1 MSKQSA
7 RHNQLNLYAI
17 ARQTMVDAGFEPDFN
32 NGVQDEVRA
41 ASAKARNLAADSTI
55 KDLRDLLWSSIDNTE
70 SRDLDQVEFAE
81 TLPSGDIRLLV
92 GIADVDGV
100 VAKGSAIDKHAEQ
113 NCTSVY
119 TGVKTFS
126 MLPEELS
133 TDLTSLVANEDRRA
147 IVTELVVARDGTVKT
162 TDIYPAKLRNH
173 AKLSYEIIGAW
184 FKLGGSSAISNCEFP
199 PSIYRM

>member
-17 ARQTMVDAGFEPDFN
+17 ARQTMVDAGFETDFN
-32 NGVQDEVRA
+32 VQDEVRA

-92 GIADVDGV
+92 GIADV
-100 VAKGSAIDKHAEQ
+100 AEKPRQ
-113 NCTSVY
+113 A
-119 TGVKTFS
+119 F
-126 MLPEELS
+126 L
-133 TDLTSLVANEDRRA
+133 
-147 IVTELVVARDGTVKT
+147 
-162 TDIYPAKLRNH
+162 
-173 AKLSYEIIGAW
+173 
-184 FKLGGSSAISNCEFP
+184 
-199 PSIYRM
+199 